1 MLHLDTRIHFDKI
14 MAAVLVHEE
23 LHGTRTAV
31 IDVFCQFDRII
42 AHRLSLFLGNRQSRR
57 KFHNLLMTALNRTVS
72 LVEMHDIA
80 VLIAQHLNFDMFRLF
95 QILLDKDIIDAESFS
110 RFALLRLLNS
120 VIRSSWISYDTH
132 PASAAAGR
140 RFQHNRITAESAN
153 FFASSSDL
161 IASST
166 PGIVGTPTS

>member
-42 AHRLSLFLGNRQSRR
+42 AHRLSLFLGNRQSRG
-57 KFHNLLMTALNRTVS
+57 KFHDLLMTALNRTVS

-95 QILLDKDIIDAESFS
+95 QILLDKDIVDAESFS
-110 RFALLRLLNS
+110 RFALR
-120 VIRSSWISYDTH
+120 VIEFGNQIFRISYDTH

-140 RFQHNRITAESAN
+140 RFQHNRITAEFAN
-153 FFASSSDL
+153 FFASSS
-161 IASST
+161 
-166 PGIVGTPTS
+166 V